1 MEAEK
6 KRILDQRAK
15 RQEKRFWEMM
25 RTAKPAGKRC
35 LK

>member
-1 MEAEK
+1 METGR
-6 KRILDQRAK
+6 KRILDDRAK
-15 RQEKRFWEMM
+15 RQEKKFWEMM